1 MILYFLTTDGRI
13 KMKVHIWICLL
24 YIFIVHCSFGQK
36 VQYAELKKSYP
47 TVNWENRR
55 KEAIQY
61 LTDILKIPSVRGN
74 EIKVAKYIQTILN
87 KEGISS
93 RLVYD
98 PKFPI
103 RPNLI
108 AELPAT
114 VPNPEPGIILANHL
128 DTVEFDAK
136 EWKVDPL
143 SGTVRD
149 GRIWGRGAIDMK
161 GMAVMELV
169 AFLELKRSGIPRTR
183 KTMYLALAD
192 EESGSVLGGKYM
204 TTEQKKIFEGYE
216 YAINE
221 GGVATRDIVIPGS
234 TIFNIQYAEKG
245 NIWLRAKI
253 TGTSGHGSSPPNQY
267 PALALMQ
274 FFNEVRE
281 LESDIRITEET
292 DAFFYQ
298 LGTISSFPKSFFL
311 KNARNPLI
319 KPLLH
324 PTIRSNRH
332 LTAMTTNT
340 KSITGFRTSEGE
352 GGENVIAGE
361 AIGRMDIRTLPG
373 VDIEEF
379 AKKVK
384 TIATKYNA
392 EITFTDINP
401 TDVSPIQTKFF
412 STLAAVSVTKF
423 PNSTV
428 TPFLSPGK
436 TDNSYLRKIGIKAYG
451 LIPAVL
457 KSEDIDGMHG
467 KNENMTIDNLELGT
481 KILFET
487 LVEMNL

>member
-1 MILYFLTTDGRI
+1 MKFFISILVIT
-13 KMKVHIWICLL
+13 
-24 YIFIVHCSFGQK
+24 IFCFQCSFGQK
-36 VQYAELKKSYP
+36 VKYAELKQSYP
-47 TVNWENRR
+47 KVNWEARR
-55 KEAIQY
+55 SEAVK
-61 LTDILKIPSVRGN
+61 LLSDLLKIPSVRGN
-74 EIKVAKYIQTILN
+74 EIQIAKYIQAVLS
-87 KEGISS
+87 KEGIPS
-93 RLVYD
+93 RLIFD
-98 PKFPI
+98 PKHPT

-108 AELPAT
+108 AELQPT
-114 VPNPEPGIILANHL
+114 VSNPEPGIILANHL
-128 DTVEFDAK
+128 DTVEYDSK
-136 EWKVDPL
+136 EWKVGPL
-143 SGTVRD
+143 SGSVSE
-149 GRIWGRGAIDMK
+149 GRVWGRGAIDMK
-161 GMAVMELV
+161 GMAVMELL
-169 AFLELKRSGIPRTR
+169 AFLEIKRSGIPRTR
-183 KTMYLALAD
+183 KIMYLGLAD
-192 EESGSVLGGKYM
+192 EESGSVLGSRYITSNHK
-204 TTEQKKIFEGYE
+204 QLLEGYE

-267 PALALMQ
+267 AALSLIQ

-281 LESDIRITEET
+281 LEPEIRITEET
-292 DAFFYQ
+292 EAFFYQ

-324 PTIRSNRH
+324 GTIRSNRH

-340 KSITGFRTSEGE
+340 KSITGFRTTEGE

-361 AIGRMDIRTLPG
+361 ANGRLDIRVLPG
-373 VDIEEF
+373 IDINEF
-379 AKKVK
+379 ADKVK
-384 TIATKYNA
+384 KIGDKYNVQ
-392 EITFTDINP
+392 ISFSDINAA
-401 TDVSPIQTKFF
+401 VASPINTRFF
-412 STLAAVSVTKF
+412 STLAAVSVNKF

-436 TDNSYLRKIGIKAYG
+436 TDNSYLRRVGIKAYG

-467 KNENMTIDNLELGT
+467 KNENMTVDNLELGT

-487 LVEMNL
+487 LVEMNQ

>member
-1 MILYFLTTDGRI
+1 MKLFISFLLVT
-13 KMKVHIWICLL
+13 VLFL
-24 YIFIVHCSFGQK
+24 QCSFGQK
-36 VQYAELKKSYP
+36 VKYADLKQSYP
-47 TVNWENRR
+47 KVNWEARR
-55 KEAIQY
+55 TEAVK
-61 LTDILKIPSVRGN
+61 LLSDLLKIPSVRGN
-74 EIKVAKYIQTILN
+74 EIQVAKYIQAVLT
-87 KEGISS
+87 KEGIPS
-93 RLVYD
+93 RFVFD
-98 PKFPI
+98 PKFPA

-128 DTVEFDAK
+128 DTVEFDTK
-136 EWKVDPL
+136 EWKVAPL
-143 SGTVRD
+143 SGSVSE
-149 GRIWGRGAIDMK
+149 GRVWGRGAIDMK
-161 GMAVMELV
+161 GMAVMELL
-169 AFLELKRSGIPRTR
+169 AFLEIKRSGIPRTR
-183 KTMYLALAD
+183 KIMYLALAD
-192 EESGSVLGGKYM
+192 EESGSELGGKYM
-204 TTEQKKIFEGYE
+204 TSKQKQVFEGYE

-221 GGVATRDIVIPGS
+221 GGVATRDIVIPGA

-253 TGTSGHGSSPPNQY
+253 KGTSGHGSTPPSQY
-267 PALALMQ
+267 PALSLIQ

-281 LESDIRITEET
+281 LESDIRITTET

-298 LGTISSFPKSFFL
+298 LGTISSFPNSFFL

-324 PTIRSNRH
+324 GTIRSNRH

-340 KSITGFRTSEGE
+340 KSITGFRTTEGE

-361 AIGRMDIRTLPG
+361 ASGRMDIRTLPG
-373 VDIEEF
+373 VDIIEF
-379 AKKVK
+379 SNKVK
-384 TIATKYNA
+384 TIAEKYKA

-401 TDVSPIQTKFF
+401 TDISPINTKFF
-412 STLAAVSVTKF
+412 STLAAVSVNKF

-436 TDNSYLRKIGIKAYG
+436 TDNSYLRRVGIKAYG

-487 LVEMNL
+487 LVEMNQ

>member
-1 MILYFLTTDGRI
+1 
-13 KMKVHIWICLL
+13 MKFFIWIFIIT
-24 YIFIVHCSFGQK
+24 IFNLQCSFGQK
-36 VQYAELKKSYP
+36 VKYAELKQSYP
-47 TVNWENRR
+47 KVNWEARR
-55 KEAIQY
+55 TESVK
-61 LTDILKIPSVRGN
+61 LLSDLLKIPSVRSN
-74 EIKVAKYIQTILN
+74 EIQVAKYIQAVLT
-87 KEGISS
+87 KEGIPS
-93 RLVYD
+93 RLVFD
-98 PKFPI
+98 PKYPT

-108 AELPAT
+108 AELQPT

-128 DTVEFDAK
+128 DTVEFDPK
-136 EWKVDPL
+136 EWKINPL
-143 SGTVRD
+143 SGSVSE
-149 GRIWGRGAIDMK
+149 GRVWGRGAIDMK
-161 GMAVMELV
+161 GMAVMELL
-169 AFLELKRSGIPRTR
+169 AFLEIKRSGIPRTR
-183 KTMYLALAD
+183 KIMYLGLAD
-192 EESGSVLGGKYM
+192 EESGSALGGRYISTNHKHL
-204 TTEQKKIFEGYE
+204 FEGYE
-216 YAINE
+216 YALNE
-221 GGVATRDIVIPGS
+221 GGVATRDIAIPGS

-253 TGTSGHGSSPPNQY
+253 TGTSGHGSTPPNQY
-267 PALALMQ
+267 PALSLIQ

-324 PTIRSNRH
+324 GTIRGNRH

-340 KSITGFRTSEGE
+340 KSITGFRTTEGE

-361 AIGRMDIRTLPG
+361 ASGRLDIRVLPG

-379 AKKVK
+379 VKKIK
-384 TIATKYNA
+384 TIAEKYQA
-392 EITFTDINP
+392 EVTFTDIKSTNL
-401 TDVSPIQTKFF
+401 SPINTRLF
-412 STLAAVSVTKF
+412 STLAAVSINKF

-436 TDNSYLRKIGIKAYG
+436 TDNAYLRRMGIKSYG

-457 KSEDIDGMHG
+457 KSEDVDSMHG

-487 LVEMNL
+487 LVEMNQ

>member
-1 MILYFLTTDGRI
+1 
-13 KMKVHIWICLL
+13 MKFFIS
-24 YIFIVHCSFGQK
+24 IFIITIFSLQCSFGQK
-36 VQYAELKKSYP
+36 VKYAELNQSYP
-47 TVNWENRR
+47 KVNWEARR
-55 KEAIQY
+55 TEAVK
-61 LTDILKIPSVRGN
+61 LLSDLLKIPSVRSN
-74 EIKVAKYIQTILN
+74 EIQVAKYIQAVLT
-87 KEGISS
+87 KEGIPS
-93 RLVYD
+93 RLVFD
-98 PKFPI
+98 PKYPT

-108 AELPAT
+108 AELQPT

-128 DTVEFDAK
+128 DTVEFDPK
-136 EWKVDPL
+136 EWKVNPL
-143 SGTVRD
+143 SGSVSE
-149 GRIWGRGAIDMK
+149 GRVWGRGAIDMK
-161 GMAVMELV
+161 GMAVMELL
-169 AFLELKRSGIPRTR
+169 AFLEIKRSGIPRTR
-183 KTMYLALAD
+183 KIMYLGLAD
-192 EESGSVLGGKYM
+192 EESGSALGGRYISNNHKHL
-204 TTEQKKIFEGYE
+204 FEGYE
-216 YAINE
+216 YALNE
-221 GGVATRDIVIPGS
+221 GGVATRDIAIPGS

-253 TGTSGHGSSPPNQY
+253 TGTSGHGSTPPNQY
-267 PALALMQ
+267 PALSLIQ

-324 PTIRSNRH
+324 GTIRGNRH

-340 KSITGFRTSEGE
+340 KSITGFRTTEGE

-361 AIGRMDIRTLPG
+361 ASGRLDIRVLPG

-379 AKKVK
+379 VKKIK
-384 TIATKYNA
+384 TIAEKYQA
-392 EITFTDINP
+392 EVTFTDTKP
-401 TDVSPIQTKFF
+401 TNMSPINTRLF
-412 STLAAVSVTKF
+412 STLAAVSVNKF

-436 TDNSYLRKIGIKAYG
+436 TDNAYLRRMGIKSYG

-457 KSEDIDGMHG
+457 KSEDVDSMHG

-487 LVEMNL
+487 LVEMNQ

>member
-1 MILYFLTTDGRI
+1 MILLSFTSDRRI
-13 KMKVHIWICLL
+13 YMKFQIWVWLCSILAL
-24 YIFIVHCSFGQK
+24 ECSFGSK
-36 VQYAELKKSYP
+36 VEYAKLKQAYP
-47 TVNWENRR
+47 TVKWESRR
-55 KEAIQY
+55 TEAVKY

-74 EIKVAKYIQTILN
+74 EIQVTKYIQSILT
-87 KEGISS
+87 KEGINS
-93 RLVYD
+93 RLVFD
-98 PKFPI
+98 PKYPN

-128 DTVEFDAK
+128 DTVEFDSK
-136 EWKVDPL
+136 EWKVNPL
-143 SGTVRD
+143 AGSVQD
-149 GRIWGRGAIDMK
+149 GRVWGRGAIDMK

-183 KTMYLALAD
+183 KTMFLALAD

-204 TTEQKKIFEGYE
+204 TTSQKQVFSGYE

-253 TGTSGHGSSPPNQY
+253 TGSSGHGSSPPNQY
-267 PALALMQ
+267 PVLALMQ

-324 PTIRSNRH
+324 STIRSNRH

-361 AIGRMDIRTLPG
+361 AIGRLDIRTLPG

-401 TDVSPIQTKFF
+401 TDVSPIQTRFF
-412 STLAAVSVTKF
+412 STLAAVSANKF

-457 KSEDIDGMHG
+457 KAEDIDGMHG
-467 KNENMTIDNLELGT
+467 KNENMTIENLELGT

-487 LVEMNL
+487 LVEMNQ

>member
-1 MILYFLTTDGRI
+1 MKFFISFLMGI
-13 KMKVHIWICLL
+13 GFLL
-24 YIFIVHCSFGQK
+24 QCSFGQK
-36 VQYAELKKSYP
+36 VKYAELKQSYP
-47 TVNWENRR
+47 KVNWEARR
-55 KEAIQY
+55 TEAVK
-61 LTDILKIPSVRGN
+61 LLSDLLKIPSVRGN
-74 EIKVAKYIQTILN
+74 EIQVAKYIQGILT
-87 KEGISS
+87 KEEIPS
-93 RLVYD
+93 RFVYD
-98 PKFPI
+98 PKYPT

-128 DTVEFDAK
+128 DTVEFDPR
-136 EWKVDPL
+136 EWKMAPL
-143 SGTVRD
+143 SGTVND
-149 GRIWGRGAIDMK
+149 GRVWGRGAIDMK
-161 GMAVMELV
+161 GMAVMELL
-169 AFLELKRSGIPRTR
+169 AFLEIKRSGIPRTR
-183 KTMYLALAD
+183 KIMYLALAD
-192 EESGSVLGGKYM
+192 EESGSELGGKYM
-204 TTEQKKIFEGYE
+204 TSKQKQVFEGYE

-253 TGTSGHGSSPPNQY
+253 KGTSGHGSSPPTQY
-267 PALALMQ
+267 PALSLIQ

-311 KNARNPLI
+311 KNARNPII

-324 PTIRSNRH
+324 GTIRSNRH

-340 KSITGFRTSEGE
+340 KSITGFRTTEGE

-361 AIGRMDIRTLPG
+361 ASGRLDIRTLPG
-373 VDIEEF
+373 VNIEEF
-379 AKKVK
+379 ANQVK
-384 TIATKYNA
+384 TIAAKYNA

-401 TDVSPIQTKFF
+401 TDVSPINTRFF
-412 STLAAVSVTKF
+412 STLAAVSVNKF

-436 TDNSYLRKIGIKAYG
+436 TDNSYLRRVGIKAYG

-467 KNENMTIDNLELGT
+467 KNENMTVDNLELGT

-487 LVEMNL
+487 LVEMNR

>member
-1 MILYFLTTDGRI
+1 MILFFRKKGKSFMKFYISVLMGIGFFLQ
-13 KMKVHIWICLL
+13 
-24 YIFIVHCSFGQK
+24 CSFGQK
-36 VQYAELKKSYP
+36 VKYAELKQSYP
-47 TVNWENRR
+47 KVNWEARR
-55 KEAIQY
+55 TEAVKL
-61 LTDILKIPSVRGN
+61 LTDLLKIHSVRGN
-74 EIKVAKYIQTILN
+74 EIQVAKYIQAVLT
-87 KEGISS
+87 KEGIPS
-93 RLVYD
+93 RFVFD
-98 PKFPI
+98 PKHPT

-128 DTVEFDAK
+128 DTVEFDPR
-136 EWKVDPL
+136 EWKMAPL
-143 SGTVRD
+143 SGTVNE
-149 GRIWGRGAIDMK
+149 GRVWGRGAIDMK
-161 GMAVMELV
+161 GMAVMELL
-169 AFLELKRSGIPRTR
+169 AFLEIKRSGIPRTR
-183 KTMYLALAD
+183 KIMYLALAD
-192 EESGSVLGGKYM
+192 EESGSELGGKYM
-204 TTEQKKIFEGYE
+204 TSKQKQVFEGYE

-253 TGTSGHGSSPPNQY
+253 KGTSGHGSSPPTQY
-267 PALALMQ
+267 PALSLIQ

-324 PTIRSNRH
+324 GTIRSNRH

-340 KSITGFRTSEGE
+340 KSITGFRTTEGE

-361 AIGRMDIRTLPG
+361 ASGRLDIRTLPG

-379 AKKVK
+379 ANKVK
-384 TIATKYNA
+384 TIAAKYNA

-401 TDVSPIQTKFF
+401 TDVSPINTRFF
-412 STLAAVSVTKF
+412 STLAAVSVNKF

-436 TDNSYLRKIGIKAYG
+436 TDNSYLRRVGIKAYG

-487 LVEMNL
+487 LVEMNQ